1 MESSMEQYG
10 KVYVGFYSIARNS
23 YPVMKD
29 LYYLLCI
36 YTHVHIMYQN
46 KYVPPYNF
54 GAADLVR
61 NTYVLLFSYYF
72 VITRTRY
79 YYSSHFALL
88 L

>member
-1 MESSMEQYG
+1 MESSQDEIPRPL
-10 KVYVGFYSIARNS
+10 VIECPS
-23 YPVMKD
+23 
-29 LYYLLCI
+29 
-36 YTHVHIMYQN
+36 T
-46 KYVPPYNF
+46 PPYNF